1 MLVDRSVLQL
11 VEYTDPY
18 CTWCWGSE
26 PILRRIQE
34 VYGDQVK
41 IDYMMGGLV
50 ENIDT
55 FFDPSN
61 RIGGH
66 DWYKQVASHW
76 LEASQRHGMPV
87 DEQVFYD
94 LKDEFKSTYPASI
107 AFKAAEFQDRK
118 LAKRFLRRMREAAA
132 AERMPI
138 HRREVQARLAGE
150 IGLDVKKFVKDIESG
165 RAEDAFKSDV
175 GDARAKGIT
184 GFPTF
189 VIKNRAGE
197 ELLLYGFQRFESFEA
212 AFRRLAKDP
221 LTSADFE
228 PSQDNI
234 LSFIRRHGRVAP
246 REVAEVFDLPMP
258 SVNESLR
265 QSVDSGEIVEK
276 KVGNGVF
283 YIAGNSST
291 TT

>member
-1 MLVDRSVLQL
+1 MSVDEEFLEV

-41 IDYMMGGLV
+41 IDYKMGGLV
-50 ENIDT
+50 ENMDT

-61 RIGGH
+61 MIGGH
-66 DWYKQVASHW
+66 DWYKQVARHW

-107 AFKAAEFQDRK
+107 AFKAAEFQDTE
-118 LAKRFLRRMREAAA
+118 LAKRFLRWMREAAA
-132 AERMPI
+132 AERVPI
-138 HRREVQARLAGE
+138 HRRGVQAALAGE

-175 GDARAKGIT
+175 GDARARGIT

-221 LTSADFE
+221 LTSAELE
-228 PSQDNI
+228 PSQENI
-234 LSFIRRHGRVAP
+234 LSLVRRYGRVAP
-246 REVAEVFDLPMP
+246 REVAEVFELPMP
-258 SVNESLR
+258 SVDESLR
-265 QSVDSGEIVEK
+265 QLVVSGEIVEK
-276 KVGNGVF
+276 KVGNGAF
-283 YIAGNSST
+283 YLAGKSST